1 LQSNAYVFFVE
12 GLYDANATFALG
24 LQRAKP
30 ALCWIQKAKPF
41 AGMGRAH
48 IETIELK

>member
-1 LQSNAYVFFVE
+1 VNRK
-12 GLYDANATFALG
+12 D
-24 LQRAKP
+24 
-30 ALCWIQKAKPF
+30 PF